1 MNFFTGKTPIW
12 SQGDIPLAL
21 AIAPDGLAVAPTG
34 KRYTNEY
41 MLDHFNTWMAG
52 PYYYTI
58 WSDTQLQ
65 AIKEQG
71 FDWNADGPCFGWL
84 GCQCPI
90 PAGVPMT
97 QMDEVIAAALEA
109 GILWEADSI
118 EALAGKIGVDGDALA
133 QTVASYNSY
142 VDAGED
148 PEFGKAPEFL
158 DSKVEGGRYYALKA
172 VSYCYTIGGGLHV
185 DTSLRVL
192 DAGGQPI
199 EGRYRCRERALFPQE
214 GLCDLRRLRCGLG
227 LDFRLFGGRDSR
239 RIGQRRVSA
248 VLKEFTK

>member
-1 MNFFTGKTPIW
+1 MDEGNVNFFTGKTPIW

-58 WSDTQLQ
+58 WSDTQLR

-199 EGRYRCRERALFPQE
+199 EGLIAAGTDAES
-214 GLCDLRRLRCGLG
+214 GLYSPKKAYVTYGGSAAGWAWTSGYLAGATAAGLARG
-227 LDFRLFGGRDSR
+227 
-239 RIGQRRVSA
+239 
-248 VLKEFTK
+248 E

>member
-1 MNFFTGKTPIW
+1 
-12 SQGDIPLAL
+12 
-21 AIAPDGLAVAPTG
+21 
-34 KRYTNEY
+34 
-41 MLDHFNTWMAG
+41 MAG

-158 DSKVEGGRYYALKA
+158 DSKVEGGRYYA
-172 VSYCYTIGGGLHV
+172 
-185 DTSLRVL
+185 
-192 DAGGQPI
+192 
-199 EGRYRCRERALFPQE
+199 
-214 GLCDLRRLRCGLG
+214 
-227 LDFRLFGGRDSR
+227 SR
-239 RIGQRRVSA
+239 RSLTAIRLAAGSMWTPACGCLTPGANPSRA
-248 VLKEFTK
+248 